1 MDKDVLLAVGLV
13 LGTSFLLVAALAL
26 NDFIAAWIADIQIY
40 KDNPLFG
47 RLVYV
52 VIVSLIAIGV
62 LLVFKPF
69 GGAGGGGATTPP
81 GVERGV
87 ADIAAIRG
95 EAIPAILPV
104 K

>member
-13 LGTSFLLVAALAL
+13 LGTSLLLVAALAL
-26 NDFIAAWIADIQIY
+26 NDFITAWIAQIQMY

-52 VIVSLIAIGV
+52 VIVSVVAIGV
-62 LLVFKPF
+62 LLIFKPF
-69 GGAGGGGATTPP
+69 GSAGGSTPP
-81 GVERGV
+81 GIERGV
-87 ADIAAIRG
+87 ADIAAIKG
-95 EAIPAILPV
+95 EAIPAILPI

>member
-26 NDFIAAWIADIQIY
+26 NDFIAAWIADIQMY
-40 KDNPLFG
+40 KNNPLFG

-52 VIVSLIAIGV
+52 VVVSLVAIGV

-69 GGAGGGGATTPP
+69 GGAGTTPP